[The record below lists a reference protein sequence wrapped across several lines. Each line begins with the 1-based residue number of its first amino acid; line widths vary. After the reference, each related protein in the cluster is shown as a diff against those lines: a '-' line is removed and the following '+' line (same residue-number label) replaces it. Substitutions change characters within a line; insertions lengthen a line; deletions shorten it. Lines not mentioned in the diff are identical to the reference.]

1 MDINEINLLLQVWTL
16 VFLAIVLTSIFI
28 LCFETE
34 PSMRVDVKDLP
45 KELMMAVTQDPFSNT
60 TNGNNTWPMT
70 ANQIMMATN
79 PKIRL
84 LFTTEPHHILE
95 SIDSFCTC
103 FFTIEFL
110 VRLTVAP
117 NRIKFWKSLMNIIDV
132 LCVLPMWIKYI
143 MLIYDVQINMDLLPV
158 FFLIMMLRVLRIC
171 RVLRMARHYTGVKIL
186 LLALTASLQEL
197 IMLMIFVFIV
207 ILIFAVVIYYAEF
220 FENDTFE
227 TIPRGYWWAIITLTT
242 VGYGDMYPK
251 SPLGYMVGSLCA
263 LTGILATGLPVPI
276 IANNF
281 NLYYSHTKLKEAV
294 SNRKQSPTKRGGD
307 ADNEEGEEEEEN
319 DADEQPKL
327 ETVVSKEASV

>member
-1 MDINEINLLLQVWTL
+1 MGV
-16 VFLAIVLTSIFI
+16 VLTSIFI

-34 PSMRVDVKDLP
+34 ENMRVKVENLPVEYRDLGVP
-45 KELMMAVTQDPFSNT
+45 LSNFSAQHNLSDAQIKT
-60 TNGNNTWPMT
+60 RETMEK
-70 ANQIMMATN
+70 NQ
-79 PKIRL
+79 KIKL
-84 LFTTEPHHILE
+84 LFTTEPHHVLE
-95 SIDSFCTC
+95 NIDSFCTC
-103 FFTIEFL
+103 FFTVEFL
-110 VRLTVAP
+110 ARLTVAP
-117 NRIKFWKSLMNIIDV
+117 NRIKFWKSIMNIIDV

-143 MLIYDVQINMDLLPV
+143 MLINNVQINMELLPV

-197 IMLMIFVFIV
+197 IMLLIFVFIV

-220 FENDTFE
+220 FQEDTFE

-251 SPLGYMVGSLCA
+251 SALGYMVGSLCA

-294 SNRKQSPTKRGGD
+294 MNRKQTVSKHKHHKPHPSLPPMVTNSK
-307 ADNEEGEEEEEN
+307 
-319 DADEQPKL
+319 
-327 ETVVSKEASV
+327 ETVVAKEASV

>member
-1 MDINEINLLLQVWTL
+1 MLLPLFQVWTL
-16 VFLAIVLTSIFI
+16 LFLAIVLTSIFI

-34 PSMRVDVKDLP
+34 PSMRVDIVDLP
-45 KELMMAVTQDPFSNT
+45 MNMRLYVTPDPF
-60 TNGNNTWPMT
+60 TNATAPNMT
-70 ANQIMMATN
+70 DNQRLMENN
-79 PKIRL
+79 PKIKL
-84 LFTTEPHHILE
+84 LFTTEPHYILE
-95 SIDSFCTC
+95 HIDSFCTC

-110 VRLTVAP
+110 VRFVVAP

-207 ILIFAVVIYYAEF
+207 ILIFAVVIFYAEF
-220 FENDTFE
+220 FQTDTFMS
-227 TIPRGYWWAIITLTT
+227 IPRGYWWAIITLTT

-294 SNRKQSPTKRGGD
+294 SNRKKSAKTRALEEIEDDHHSQTTATK
-307 ADNEEGEEEEEN
+307 
-319 DADEQPKL
+319 Q
-327 ETVVSKEASV
+327 ETVVAKEASV